1 MAIQT
6 FTAAQ
11 ILTAAQMN
19 ALQENDYNQTVST
32 KTANYVLVAADKGT
46 RVVMNSA
53 TATTIT
59 VNTSLFAAGDS
70 LRLQNI
76 NTGATVVTAGTATV
90 TSAGSLSIPQWGGGQ
105 LFFTSASAAVYFPD
119 AATSKFGQIVQTV
132 KSDTYSQ
139 TATSFTDITGFSV
152 SITPTLATSQVLVM
166 VDANLGQG
174 DNDTTIRLLR
184 GSTVIFAGTAA
195 GTRPLGFGAAVDNI
209 GTNFFNVAGIFL
221 DSPATTS
228 ATTYKVQM
236 LVNAVTG
243 YLNRNNRDTDGSD
256 PRLASS
262 ITVIEVLA

>member
-1 MAIQT
+1 MANEQIKVPL
-6 FTAAQ
+6 FAASE
-11 ILTAAQMN
+11 ILTAANMN
-19 ALQENDYNQTVST
+19 LSA
-32 KTANYVLVAADKGT
+32 GT
-46 RVVMNSA
+46 GVPVF
-53 TATTIT
+53 ATTVT
-59 VNTSLFAAGDS
+59 RDAAFGGAGEKVLAEGQLCYLSSTNVVQYYD
-70 LRLQNI
+70 
-76 NTGATVVTAGTATV
+76 GAAWATVGPT
-90 TSAGSLSIPQWGGGQ
+90 
-105 LFFTSASAAVYFPD
+105 
-119 AATSKFGQIVQTV
+119 TSKFGQIVQTV

-152 SITPTLATSQVLVM
+152 AITPTSATSQVLVM
-166 VDANLGQG
+166 VDANIGQG

-243 YLNRNNRDTDGSD
+243 YLNRNNRDSDGSD